1 MDRGRLTKIIVFFFI
16 PVLILFG
23 LGLALGP
30 LGASFLG
37 IKTPAIFQ
45 VPKPTVELPSEPI
58 FHISHFSVTN
68 TLLASWLTL
77 LLLVGLSCL
86 CTRNLKLIPGRG
98 QGLIEAIV
106 EGLLNFVESVA
117 GKDQARRLFPGVAT
131 IFLYVITNAYL
142 ALFPFFGSIGV
153 IEHEGKFAP
162 LLRSAN
168 TDVNVPLS
176 IAFMSFIF
184 VESWGMKSL
193 GAFHYLSGFI
203 NVKQMGQGFKE
214 LGRGQI
220 KSALMNVI
228 FGFINLFVGV
238 LEIFSHLTRMLSF
251 TFRLFG
257 NMTAGEI
264 LILVSC
270 FLIPMA
276 FTIPFYGL
284 ELLIGMIQAIIF
296 SGLTLVFGTIAVS
309 PHEETE
315 NHDERRTS

>member
-1 MDRGRLTKIIVFFFI
+1 MKGSGRLKVLLFFFI

-23 LGLALGP
+23 VGFVFGP
-30 LGASFLG
+30 LGSSFLG
-37 IKTPAIFQ
+37 TKPPGIFQ
-45 VPKPTVELPSEPI
+45 VPKPTVELPAEAV
-58 FHISHFSVTN
+58 FHIGHFSVTN
-68 TLLASWLTL
+68 TLIASWFTIIVLVVLSFILT
-77 LLLVGLSCL
+77 
-86 CTRNLKLIPGRG
+86 RKMKLIPGKR
-98 QGLIEAIV
+98 QAMAEAIV

-117 GKDQARRLFPGVAT
+117 GKKHARILFTGVAT
-131 IFLYVITNAYL
+131 IFLYVISNAYL

-153 IEHEGKFAP
+153 IEHDGKFAP
-162 LLRSAN
+162 LFRAAN

-176 IAFMSFIF
+176 IAIMSFIF
-184 VESWGMKSL
+184 VESWGMRSL
-193 GAFHYLSGFI
+193 GVSHYLSEFI
-203 NVKQMGQGFKE
+203 NFRQMVEGLKQLLKGKMGQGVMD
-214 LGRGQI
+214 I
-220 KSALMNVI
+220 V

-264 LILVSC
+264 LILVSS
-270 FLIPMA
+270 FLIPLV

-284 ELLIGMIQAIIF
+284 ELLIGLIQALIF

-315 NHDERRTS
+315 